1 MVYVPKHRRL
11 FALVLIAA
19 TDIVFSLL
27 PIKGFDAADV
37 ALVFSMLLAVAVSF
51 LFSAFSH
58 FVKFERVLYKYGVS
72 GGIGIIVGAAAY
84 FVLKGFDLLSL
95 DWFNTEGKIF
105 FVVLNLV
112 AATYLFFSKRA

>member
-11 FALVLIAA
+11 FALALIAA
-19 TDIVFSLL
+19 TDVIFVVL

-51 LFSAFSH
+51 LFSAFTN
-58 FVKFERVLYKYGVS
+58 VIKFERALYKYGVS

-95 DWFNTEGKIF
+95 EWFNNGGKIF
-105 FVVLNLV
+105 FVVLNLI